1 MAVCQWQLLQI
12 IFVTIRVMNFHRL
25 VSASCSCTSSYIV
38 AYMGLRLPQPVVLS
52 NFGNVQYLE
61 WGTFRNQVTSLNGS
75 GWLLDIKPV
84 KKKWNINFW
93 YRKLVIIV
101 NSDIYYFK
109 KLISGIWLLL
119 SYGRYYLKKKI
130 YTERTL
136 QFHRIFLIQVE
147 QKIVYNQNQ
156 IKHTNM
162 STRFFLFWSAA
173 MAVIA
178 WLYLI

>member
-12 IFVTIRVMNFHRL
+12 IFVTIRFMNFHRL

-75 GWLLDIKPV
+75 GWLLDNKPV
-84 KKKWNINFW
+84 KKNEILTFGTE
-93 YRKLVIIV
+93 KLVIIV
-101 NSDIYYFK
+101 NSDIYYLK

-119 SYGRYYLKKKI
+119 SYGRYYLKKK
-130 YTERTL
+130 Y
-136 QFHRIFLIQVE
+136 IQ
-147 QKIVYNQNQ
+147 KGHCNSIG
-156 IKHTNM
+156 
-162 STRFFLFWSAA
+162 SF
-173 MAVIA
+173 
-178 WLYLI
+178 